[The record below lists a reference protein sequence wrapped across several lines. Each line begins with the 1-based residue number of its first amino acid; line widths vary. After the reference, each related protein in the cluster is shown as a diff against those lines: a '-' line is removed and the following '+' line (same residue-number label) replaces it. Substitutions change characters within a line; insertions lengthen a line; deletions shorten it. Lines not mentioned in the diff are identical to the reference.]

1 MSHAAVQNHKS
12 LPTGW
17 GHNRLRRF
25 SSVLPGMLYE
35 YVMTEEG
42 GRELLFVG
50 SKCREIL
57 ELNENDLL
65 ADPKLFATLVFEEDL
80 PRLMA
85 EDEAA
90 NKEGTPFSSEF
101 RIRTRSGRVKW
112 IQMASNPNPAT
123 DGGVVVWSGVLL
135 DITKRKQME
144 EQVRQLGFFDQLTN
158 LPNRRLLKD
167 RLVQTLSASDRTGM
181 FGALLV
187 LDLDN
192 FKVLNDTHGH
202 LVGDA
207 LLVEAAARLKNCVRL
222 TDTPARFGGDEFVV
236 MLSELSV
243 DENES
248 RQIAG
253 QVAEKIRGILAEPF
267 MLTVEHEGQTDVY
280 VQHHCTASIGAVL
293 FRGKAA
299 GLEHLIQS
307 ADAAMYQA
315 KEGGRNQVRF
325 CATREDLRT
334 CDVCGKA
341 A

>member
-1 MSHAAVQNHKS
+1 MSHAAVQNHKL
-12 LPTGW
+12 LPPGW

-35 YVMTEEG
+35 YVMTAEG

-50 SKCREIL
+50 SRCREIL
-57 ELNENDLL
+57 ELNEQDLL
-65 ADPKLFATLVFEEDL
+65 ANPKLFGALILEEDL

-90 NKEGTPFSSEF
+90 NKEGTYFSSEF
-101 RIRTRSGRVKW
+101 RIRTNSGRLKW
-112 IQMASNPNPAT
+112 IQMSSSPNSPT
-123 DGGVVVWSGVLL
+123 DSGVVVWSGILL

-167 RLVQTLSASDRTGM
+167 RLMQTLFASERTGM

-222 TDTPARFGGDEFVV
+222 TETPARFGGDEFVV
-236 MLSELSV
+236 MLSELSI

-248 RQIAG
+248 REIAG
-253 QVAEKIRGILAEPF
+253 QVAEKIRSILAEPY
-267 MLTVEHEGQTDVY
+267 MLTVEHNGQTDVY
-280 VQHHCTASIGAVL
+280 VQHHCTASVGGVL

-299 GLEHLIQS
+299 ALENLIKS

-315 KEGGRNQVRF
+315 KEGGRNQVRI
-325 CATREDLRT
+325 CATREDFRK
-334 CDVCGKA
+334 CDACEKVS
-341 A
+341 

>member
-1 MSHAAVQNHKS
+1 
-12 LPTGW
+12 
-17 GHNRLRRF
+17 
-25 SSVLPGMLYE
+25 MLYE
-35 YVMTEEG
+35 YVMTAQG

-65 ADPKLFATLVFEEDL
+65 DNPKLFGALVMEEDL

-85 EDEAA
+85 EDETA

-101 RIRTRSGRVKW
+101 RIRTYSGRVKW
-112 IQMASNPNPAT
+112 IQMSSNPNPAT

-135 DITKRKQME
+135 AITKRKQME

-167 RLVQTLSASDRTGM
+167 RLVQTLSASDRSGM

-236 MLSELSV
+236 MLSELSI

-248 RQIAG
+248 RKIAS
-253 QVAEKIRGILAEPF
+253 QVAEKIRSILAEPF

-280 VQHHCTASIGAVL
+280 VQHHCTASIGAVM

-299 GLEHLIQS
+299 GLENLIQS
-307 ADAAMYQA
+307 ADDAMYQA

-325 CATREDLRT
+325 CAAREDSRK

-341 A
+341 L

>member
-1 MSHAAVQNHKS
+1 
-12 LPTGW
+12 
-17 GHNRLRRF
+17 
-25 SSVLPGMLYE
+25 
-35 YVMTEEG
+35 
-42 GRELLFVG
+42 
-50 SKCREIL
+50 
-57 ELNENDLL
+57 
-65 ADPKLFATLVFEEDL
+65 
-80 PRLMA
+80 
-85 EDEAA
+85 
-90 NKEGTPFSSEF
+90 
-101 RIRTRSGRVKW
+101 
-112 IQMASNPNPAT
+112 
-123 DGGVVVWSGVLL
+123 VVWSGVLL

-280 VQHHCTASIGAVL
+280 VQHHCTTSIGVVL

-315 KEGGRNQVRF
+315 KAGGRNQVRF
-325 CATREDLRT
+325 CADWEDSR
-334 CDVCGKA
+334 
-341 A
+341 